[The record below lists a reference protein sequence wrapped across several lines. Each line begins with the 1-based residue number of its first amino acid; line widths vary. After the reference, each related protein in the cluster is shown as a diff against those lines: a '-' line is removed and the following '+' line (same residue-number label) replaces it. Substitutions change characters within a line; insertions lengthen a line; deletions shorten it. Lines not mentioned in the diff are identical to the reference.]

1 MLNSLISSS
10 NFLIVSLGFS
20 IHYHVICK
28 QREFCFFF
36 SDLDSFHFFSSL
48 IAKARTSKTML
59 SISGESEH
67 PCLVPDL
74 RGNAISFSP
83 LRVMF
88 AVVLSNQGYGFSSGH
103 VWM

>member
-1 MLNSLISSS
+1 
-10 NFLIVSLGFS
+10 
-20 IHYHVICK
+20 
-28 QREFCFFF
+28 
-36 SDLDSFHFFSSL
+36 
-48 IAKARTSKTML
+48 ML

-103 VWM
+103 DGCDNWTVKKAECQKIDAFEL